1 MTEYETMINALKATG
16 LPFAEDG
23 WDEKPA
29 PPYGVY
35 AIDGGAGALWA
46 GDHRQEHASQG
57 TVDLYTPTGKGRIK
71 KSVIENALD
80 EAGVSYYYNSEQ
92 YERDTRLMHYE
103 WVFTVDDGD
112 ADDGED

>member
-1 MTEYETMINALKATG
+1 MTEFEKLAGCLKATR

-35 AIDGGAGALWA
+35 AIDGGAGSVWA
-46 GDHRQEHASQG
+46 GDRRREHASQG
-57 TVDLYTPTGKGRIK
+57 TVDLFTPLGRGRVK
-71 KSVIENALD
+71 RSVIEDALD
-80 EAGVSYYYNSEQ
+80 LAGVSYWFSSQQ

-103 WVFTVDDGD
+103 WIFEV
-112 ADDGED
+112 DDGED

>member
-1 MTEYETMINALKATG
+1 MTEYETMAAALKATG

-35 AIDGGAGALWA
+35 AIDNGAAALWA
-46 GDHRQEHASQG
+46 GDRRREHASQG
-57 TVDLYTPTGKGRIK
+57 TVDLFTPVGRGRVRR
-71 KSVIENALD
+71 SVIEDALD
-80 EAGVSYYYNSEQ
+80 EAGVSYWFNSQQ

-103 WVFTVDDGD
+103 WIFEVDDS
-112 ADDGED
+112 DGED